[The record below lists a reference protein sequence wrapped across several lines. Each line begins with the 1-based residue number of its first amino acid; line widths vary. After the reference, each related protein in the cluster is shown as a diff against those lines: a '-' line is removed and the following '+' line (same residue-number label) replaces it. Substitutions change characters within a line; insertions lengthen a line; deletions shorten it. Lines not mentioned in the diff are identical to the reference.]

1 MDEKENSGKGSNL
14 KSLSCKG
21 DFNHYISFFPFKIM
35 LRVFFKALIIVLILK
50 KSDFFLLLGIVLYCM
65 IIVLCPMPYLIC
77 CYYLVFVK
85 LRGVCKHIIP

>member
-35 LRVFFKALIIVLILK
+35 LRVFFKALIIVLI
-50 KSDFFLLLGIVLYCM
+50 F
-65 IIVLCPMPYLIC
+65 
-77 CYYLVFVK
+77 
-85 LRGVCKHIIP
+85 